1 MVQIVGQLVD
11 SGVRTVPLVLR
22 VTADAP
28 ILDAS
33 VSPSRLLTEIPREW
47 ELPTGSINITLP
59 ESESANVSYLFQVLQ
74 RAEILTLYTNDG
86 EAYYG
91 PYHEENGEYFTGS
104 SPSDEQIS
112 LSSRVR
118 IQDTT
123 VQAFR
128 AIVPPSITPINYADL
143 RPVGITREVMDAN
156 FIRLAQI
163 LATDT
168 ELQTAIV
175 NNLASAANIPFSPTG
190 AVSAT
195 DVQGAIGQLDIQRL
209 RSSQNLSDLANAATA
224 RTNLGLGSIAIEA
237 ASSFAVVDHG
247 HTSDEVA
254 YPVAT
259 SGGTTVQLKNAPN
272 SISAL
277 SNPDAWCEIQV
288 QGVIYVFPA
297 WRLS

>member
-11 SGVRTVPLVLR
+11 SGVGTVPLVLR

-28 ILDAS
+28 ILDTS

-47 ELPTGSINITLP
+47 ELPTGAINITLP
-59 ESESANVSYLFQVLQ
+59 ESQSANVSYRFEVLQ
-74 RAEILTLYTNDG
+74 RVEILTLYTNDG

-91 PYHEENGEYFTGS
+91 PYHEEDGEYFTGS
-104 SPSDEQIS
+104 SPSAEQVA

-118 IQDTT
+118 TQDTT

-175 NNLASAANIPFSPTG
+175 NNLASAANIPFSPVG

-195 DVQGAIGQLDIQRL
+195 DVQGAIGQLDSQRL
-209 RSSQNLSDLANAATA
+209 RSSQNLADLANVATA
-224 RTNLGLGSIAIEA
+224 RTNLGLGSIAVEA
-237 ASSFAVVDHG
+237 SSSFAVVDHG

-272 SISAL
+272 SISAFA
-277 SNPDAWCEIQV
+277 NPDAWLEVQV
-288 QGVIYVFPA
+288 QGVTYVFPV
-297 WRLS
+297 WQLG

>member
-11 SGVRTVPLVLR
+11 SGVGTISLILR

-28 ILDAS
+28 ILDTS

-59 ESESANVSYLFQVLQ
+59 ESESANISYQFEVLQ
-74 RAEILTLYTNDG
+74 RSEILTLYFNDG
-86 EAYYG
+86 TNYNGAYHKEGDTY
-91 PYHEENGEYFTGS
+91 YTGS
-104 SPSDEQIS
+104 SPSEDQVA
-112 LSSRVR
+112 LSYTLRTQDKI
-118 IQDTT
+118 IQS
-123 VQAFR
+123 FR